1 MSRKD
6 IKFDAILSAIEK
18 LNEKVDRIEDIMD
31 NFKIRLSQVESK
43 LNERIEKVE
52 KETVI
57 VPTIVN
63 NYEKLK
69 NRVHALE
76 IINQQAQNENI
87 MRDSYSKS
95 MNLLIHG
102 LDESSEA
109 WESKSQT
116 RDTLSKFF
124 SDGLQLD
131 FNHISLVDYHR
142 LPQRPIFKRE
152 KKITRPLIIKFA
164 NVFDKQAL
172 LHSAKNLKSY
182 NSNRNS
188 SSNNTQERNRQS
200 VYITDHLPK
209 LFYQQKKELMPLFRE
224 ARSDN
229 KKTRWAIENG
239 SYCLYVN
246 ETKHTAN
253 HSGNLECN

>member
-6 IKFDAILSAIEK
+6 NKFDVILSAIEK
-18 LNEKVDRIEDIMD
+18 LNEKVDRIEDKMD
-31 NFKIRLSQVESK
+31 NFEIRLSQVESK

-52 KETVI
+52 EETVI

-69 NRVHALE
+69 DRVHALE

-87 MRDSYSKS
+87 MRDSYSNR

-116 RDTLSKFF
+116 RDTLLKFF

-131 FNHISLVDYHR
+131 FNHISVVNYHR
-142 LPQRPIFKRE
+142 LPQRPIFKRG
-152 KKITRPLIIKFA
+152 KK
-164 NVFDKQAL
+164 N
-172 LHSAKNLKSY
+172 Y
-182 NSNRNS
+182 
-188 SSNNTQERNRQS
+188 
-200 VYITDHLPK
+200 
-209 LFYQQKKELMPLFRE
+209 
-224 ARSDN
+224 
-229 KKTRWAIENG
+229 
-239 SYCLYVN
+239 
-246 ETKHTAN
+246 
-253 HSGNLECN
+253 